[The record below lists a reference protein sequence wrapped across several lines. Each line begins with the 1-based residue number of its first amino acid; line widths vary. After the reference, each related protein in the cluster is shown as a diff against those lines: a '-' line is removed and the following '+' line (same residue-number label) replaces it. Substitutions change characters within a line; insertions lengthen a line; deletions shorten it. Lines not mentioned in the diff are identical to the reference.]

1 MNDIYQAIE
10 IVSTMIEM
18 DVPLEVLQKK
28 LEKDFDPDIVKG
40 ILFEAQLLLLQKKNP
55 KMDKAQHEAFL
66 KGEKQG
72 IIKGAIKAIS
82 VLLKYGE
89 PILLIEH
96 WYKNE
101 FDPEDFQEILSQAQR
116 LVFKGKRGL
125 GPTATEIY
133 LEGYASGIMPYVK
146 NGSISF
152 ERLEEI
158 LKESEDDYTPEE
170 IQIVI
175 SEVKRLIKEDED

>member
-96 WYKNE
+96 
-101 FDPEDFQEILSQAQR
+101 
-116 LVFKGKRGL
+116 
-125 GPTATEIY
+125 
-133 LEGYASGIMPYVK
+133 
-146 NGSISF
+146 
-152 ERLEEI
+152 
-158 LKESEDDYTPEE
+158 
-170 IQIVI
+170 
-175 SEVKRLIKEDED
+175 